1 MQFVIWATDHPARS
15 AQRQQV
21 REAHRA
27 RLRDPAPHRVQVLLA
42 GPTLDA
48 AAEAMNGTLMVVEAA
63 SLAEVQAFVADDPY
77 VQHGIYDRIDIRPW
91 RRGLGPLTPAA

>member
-1 MQFVIWATDHPARS
+1 MQFVVWANDHPGS
-15 AQRQQV
+15 LAQRQQV

-48 AAEAMNGTLMVVEAA
+48 VADTMNGTLLVVEAA
-63 SLAEVQAFVADDPY
+63 TLDEVQAFVADDPY
-77 VQHGIYDRIDIRPW
+77 VQHGVYERVEIRPW
-91 RRGLGPLTPAA
+91 RCGIGPLASVP